1 MMQHI
6 HVHIEV
12 ARLQRRDAP
21 NPLKK
26 ALSGEKVL
34 ATLLVA
40 AALGK
45 RAGNTLMPRAED
57 DRTASLMQ
65 YTDRHPPAA
74 EAVRAA
80 ARTALRAAYTR
91 AAEWPFAER
100 SK

>member
-1 MMQHI
+1 M
-6 HVHIEV
+6 
-12 ARLQRRDAP
+12 RTL
-21 NPLKK
+21 
-26 ALSGEKVL
+26 L

-74 EAVRAA
+74 EAVRPAA
-80 ARTALRAAYTR
+80 TTALRATYTR
-91 AAEWPFAER
+91 AAEAELFDAECMKRVR
-100 SK
+100 SLLEP